1 MFSHIIILAGGI
13 GERLFPVSTNEYPKQ
28 FIEAADGKTF
38 FQMSLERAL
47 ALKPSGTIFVITR
60 KKFVSLAAE
69 QCAGFISRLDAD
81 DKQFLENSLVIIGE
95 PAAKH
100 TAVAVQCACSYLN
113 AMSPDSGSQSL
124 LVLTS
129 DHIISPMGAFLE
141 NCGTA
146 CKEAESGS
154 FVLFAVKPGF
164 PSTEFGYI
172 QTGTQEPADKS
183 VFKILSFHEKP
194 DAETARKYLAGGNY
208 YWNSG
213 MFAFTL
219 STFLQEIKK
228 YAPAVYNS
236 FTCTAKPELT
246 KIKAVTALNQWGG
259 IEEIYQ
265 SCPAVSLDKGIA
277 EKTSRASCV
286 VAGFSWN
293 DAGTWDSFSGLV
305 PEPGKNTVKINSDDC
320 YVYSDIPVA
329 LCGVSGLIIAIK
341 NGKAV
346 IIKKG
351 ESALIKDAA
360 AGLGAIS

>member
-13 GERLFPVSTNEYPKQ
+13 GERLFPVSTNEFPKQ
-28 FIEAADGKTF
+28 FIEAADGTSF

-47 ALKPSGTIFVITR
+47 ALRPSGTIFVITR
-60 KKFVSLAAE
+60 KRFVGLVAE
-69 QCAGFISRLDAD
+69 QCAGFINRLDTG

-100 TAVAVQCACSYLN
+100 TAVAVQCACTYLN
-113 AMSPDSGSQSL
+113 TMQQDSGGQSL

-129 DHIISPMGAFLE
+129 DHIINPMEAFLE
-141 NCGTA
+141 NCRTA
-146 CKEAESGS
+146 CREAESGS
-154 FVLFAVKPGF
+154 FVLFAVKPDF

-172 QTGTQEPADKS
+172 QTGIPEPSDKN
-183 VFKILSFHEKP
+183 VCKILSFHEKP
-194 DAETARKYLAGGNY
+194 DAETARKYLAGKNY

-213 MFAFTL
+213 MFAFTV

-236 FTCTAKPELT
+236 FTCAAKPELT
-246 KIKAVTALNQWGG
+246 KNKAITAVDQWGG

-293 DAGTWDSFSGLV
+293 DAGTWDSFAGLV

-346 IIKKG
+346 IMKKG

-360 AGLGAIS
+360 AGLNTNS